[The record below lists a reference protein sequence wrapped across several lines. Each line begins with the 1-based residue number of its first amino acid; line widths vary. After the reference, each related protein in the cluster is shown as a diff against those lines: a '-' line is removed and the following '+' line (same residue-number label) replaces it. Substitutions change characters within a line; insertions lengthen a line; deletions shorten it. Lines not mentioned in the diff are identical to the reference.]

1 MPLMV
6 LKMRLPKRQKKLRLQ
21 QPQKKQLQR
30 KQPLKKQTE
39 RTDPEGQKMNADAER
54 VDIRETMKTDHDVAV
69 HEMMRREKRARR
81 EKNDAVDHEMKMTR
95 REENGDE
102 GGRKRKEMIEKSAD
116 AVQEM
121 KKGRMV
127 KKGKNADVDQEMKMM
142 RREESVDVE
151 EKKRREKREG
161 KGAGV
166 QEMVRKM
173 ETDHA
178 EGGNPELTD
187 HPEAEMKMVKM
198 MRSAGKDGEIVHVDQ
213 ETKMRTGR
221 EGEGKIET
229 VAPTPLLRKPL
240 RKKHLLQKKHLLWRS
255 QLLHLNLNQHQL
267 KLSLWSTCSVVA
279 MMRMTRQRC
288 QV

>member
-1 MPLMV
+1 
-6 LKMRLPKRQKKLRLQ
+6 
-21 QPQKKQLQR
+21 
-30 KQPLKKQTE
+30 
-39 RTDPEGQKMNADAER
+39 MNADAER
-54 VDIRETMKTDHDVAV
+54 VDMRETVKTDHDVAV
-69 HEMMRREKRARR
+69 HEMMRREKRVRR
-81 EKNDAVDHEMKMTR
+81 EKNDVVDQEMKMTR
-95 REENGDE
+95 REESVDV
-102 GGRKRKEMIEKSAD
+102 GGKKRKEMIEKSAD

-127 KKGKNADVDQEMKMM
+127 KKGKNAVVDQEMKMM

-151 EKKRREKREG
+151 ERKRREKRE
-161 KGAGV
+161 
-166 QEMVRKM
+166 
-173 ETDHA
+173 DHA

-229 VAPTPLLRKPL
+229 VAPTLLLRKPL

-267 KLSLWSTCSVVA
+267 KLSLWSTCLVVA

>member
-21 QPQKKQLQR
+21 QPPKKQLQR
-30 KQPLKKQTE
+30 KQRQKKQTE

-54 VDIRETMKTDHDVAV
+54 VDMREMVKTDHDDAV
-69 HEMMRREKRARR
+69 HEMMRREKRVR
-81 EKNDAVDHEMKMTR
+81 KGKKDVVDHEMKMTR
-95 REENGDE
+95 RGENGDA

-121 KKGRMV
+121 K
-127 KKGKNADVDQEMKMM
+127 MM

-151 EKKRREKREG
+151 ERKRREKRER

-187 HPEAEMKMVKM
+187 HPEAEMRMVKM
-198 MRSAGKDGEIVHVDQ
+198 MMSAGKDGEIVHVDQ

-229 VAPTPLLRKPL
+229 VAPTLLLRKPL
-240 RKKHLLQKKHLLWRS
+240 RKKHLLQKRRLLWRS
-255 QLLHLNLNQHQL
+255 RLLHLNLNQHQL
-267 KLSLWSTCSVVA
+267 KLSLWSTCSVVVA